1 MPTLTRTSQSRP
13 VLGVTPEGPYESRD
27 GDLVRNLAN
36 SDAGDFLELFEELQ
50 REAARLLSLSPG
62 QREMRMITH
71 LVRSHLAA
79 RLVTSSSLAA
89 ASGLSY
95 GTAIRTITRMD
106 ERGLIVRRTRTSSGK
121 SVSLHPSAELLAR
134 WHEFA
139 YRANRRVLAAL
150 EPQGQ
155 KPPTEVGRGSLQQR
169 TCSILP
175 PPPVLSNKVRLS
187 RGLRVLVH
195 ADPTFTAMRTLKRQ
209 FEMILGT
216 PIRSRAL
223 SIDPLKTEVTENS
236 RMPQSKYDIVAI
248 DYPWFGEMAS
258 NGYLRALNDLVAEL
272 GDDLDDFL
280 PRHPGQLT
288 FSGRPIRFARNDVGR
303 AARLS
308 HRSLGPRRLGPPR
321 TVSQTLETARRL
333 HDPTSGISGI
343 AWNGGRGTPLGH
355 SFIMIMS
362 AFGKPVL
369 NLRRTADGFDA
380 ERVDGE
386 EMRPMFLSLEARQT
400 VEYLLELMQYSP
412 PNVLSMNWY
421 DRAVAYQRG
430 KVALAYSHTML
441 APLYECDPTSP
452 AYRKTG
458 YVPHPTGPR
467 GQPIAPMG
475 GYALA
480 IPANLAAERL
490 EGARVALR
498 CLTSASAIKLYMVNG
513 SLASP
518 RVSVSRDP
526 EVQAIS
532 PLVAAMDDMVAD
544 GYVRMWPRPPVP
556 AISDVIGIAGQ
567 EVHDLLS
574 GTKSIGASLRDAQN
588 RADARM
594 RELGYY

>member
-1 MPTLTRTSQSRP
+1 
-13 VLGVTPEGPYESRD
+13 
-27 GDLVRNLAN
+27 
-36 SDAGDFLELFEELQ
+36 
-50 REAARLLSLSPG
+50 
-62 QREMRMITH
+62 
-71 LVRSHLAA
+71 
-79 RLVTSSSLAA
+79 
-89 ASGLSY
+89 
-95 GTAIRTITRMD
+95 
-106 ERGLIVRRTRTSSGK
+106 
-121 SVSLHPSAELLAR
+121 
-134 WHEFA
+134 
-139 YRANRRVLAAL
+139 
-150 EPQGQ
+150 
-155 KPPTEVGRGSLQQR
+155 
-169 TCSILP
+169 
-175 PPPVLSNKVRLS
+175 
-187 RGLRVLVH
+187 
-195 ADPTFTAMRTLKRQ
+195 
-209 FEMILGT
+209 
-216 PIRSRAL
+216 
-223 SIDPLKTEVTENS
+223 LKTEVTENS

-272 GDDLDDFL
+272 GDDLDDFYPDTLASSRFRGVQYGL
-280 PRHPGQLT
+280 PAMMSAEPLVYRIDLL
-288 FSGRPIRFARNDVGR
+288 DR
-303 AARLS
+303 AGLA
-308 HRSLGPRRLGPPR
+308 PPR

-567 EVHDLLS
+567 EVHDLLL
-574 GTKSIGASLRDAQN
+574 GTKSIGASLLDAQN